1 MIPGP
6 WPNDGVKTLVGN
18 LSSRVSHG
26 GIHKA
31 VPFPHLR
38 VIVVAYTK
46 RLKMVEQNQLA
57 SLPAAPSVWIILGPV
72 LLLGVLAV
80 LLSVFAR
87 TKPPPDDGWK
97 GIFYSNHDDP
107 ALFNPKQFGIGYTL

>member
-1 MIPGP
+1 
-6 WPNDGVKTLVGN
+6 
-18 LSSRVSHG
+18 
-26 GIHKA
+26 
-31 VPFPHLR
+31 
-38 VIVVAYTK
+38 
-46 RLKMVEQNQLA
+46 MVEQNQLA

-97 GIFYSNHDDP
+97 GIFYSNPDDP
-107 ALFNPKQFGIGYTL
+107 ALFIPKRFGIGYTLNFGNPWSWVLLALILAMVALPLGLSIANIRGLR